1 MEATSTVLSD
11 ISEIPWG
18 RGFKVSSYRK
28 GEPVEM
34 GNSSYIFRVQG
45 GPLLNLKVEPHSK
58 YLAGGYALPIV
69 RQLPGWLI
77 VQFICESGGAYIHPD
92 GLSELTFTVG
102 FTPSPGILISWDDL
116 NSAVVDRNLNHI
128 VKSLYAG
135 SYGKSN
141 KGEEVYI

>member
-1 MEATSTVLSD
+1 MEATTTVLSE
-11 ISEIPWG
+11 ISEAPYG
-18 RGFKVSSYRK
+18 RGFKIFSHRK
-28 GEPVEM
+28 GAPVEM
-34 GNSSYIFRVQG
+34 GNSSYIFRVEG
-45 GPLLNLKVEPHSK
+45 GPLLNLKVDPHSK
-58 YLAGGYALPIV
+58 YLGGGYAQPIV

-77 VQFICESGGAYIHPD
+77 VQFICESGGAYVDPAGI
-92 GLSELTFTVG
+92 SELTFAVY
-102 FTPSPGILISWDDL
+102 FNKSPGIVISWDDL